1 MTVTPDDPAVQP
13 PISPGYDPAAP
24 REQAVPGRAVLPR
37 GLRGRVARFDAA
49 VDRRFDRIRGNP
61 IADRVMYDA
70 SELADFSLLWHMIG
84 VGRALLSSKREP
96 EAVRLA
102 VFLGVESVLVNGVI
116 KGLFRRSRP
125 VVEQAR
131 PRRLRQPR
139 SSSFP
144 SGHAS
149 SGFTAAGLLAQRSRA
164 WPAWYGLAAVV
175 ASSRVHVKI
184 HHASDVVAG
193 AALGVLLGR
202 VFRRMW
208 ALPPRGAEKE

>member
-1 MTVTPDDPAVQP
+1 VSVTPDDPAVQP
-13 PISPGYDPAAP
+13 PIAPGYDPHAP
-24 REQAVPGRAVLPR
+24 REQAVPAREVLPG
-37 GLRGRVARFDAA
+37 GLRSRVARFDAV
-49 VDRRFDRIRGNP
+49 VDRQFDRIRGNP
-61 IADRVMYDA
+61 VADRIMYDA

-84 VGRALLSSKREP
+84 VGRALVSTKREP
-96 EAVRLA
+96 EALRLA
-102 VFLGVESVLVNGVI
+102 VVLAAESVLVNGVI

-149 SGFTAAGLLAQRSRA
+149 SGFTAAGLLAQQSRA
-164 WPAWYGLAAVV
+164 WPAWYGLAALV

-184 HHASDVVAG
+184 HHASDVVG
-193 AALGVLLGR
+193 GVAVGLVLGR
-202 VFRRMW
+202 VARRAW
-208 ALPPRGAEKE
+208 PLPGKPGREE